1 MRPLPAPQPSEPE
14 PDGVVNMLD
23 CLKFRNARPVREGFP
38 QEFLSASGPSAP
50 IGLSL
55 LSLDGRRQRAD
66 SFTRKD

>member
-1 MRPLPAPQPSEPE
+1 
-14 PDGVVNMLD
+14 MLD

-50 IGLSL
+50 ICLSL